1 MNTEAYKNFLL
12 NCKKVISDKKA
23 INCKEDEDYSVLFE
37 IFRNKEYVK
46 KIAFNIRNKFIN
58 AITDNLMI
66 FDNNFSANGGIIDWC
81 IDYNDFLTKVDKVLL
96 KHKVK
101 NINLFASYF
110 TQEIGID
117 KFIKNKDYN
126 YDSETTD
133 CVIFN
138 PQFGIVNTGSLFLNF
153 DSAYNMELVL
163 NSKIKIFVLSIC
175 DFVFKLEDVEIF
187 SHLYSIYKNKV
198 NFPYLTSIY
207 TPSPTKERN
216 DVYLFLIDNGR
227 SNVLENK
234 DIRSALTCI
243 NCDACK
249 NVCPIFNII
258 GEEPYNNVFSGPLA
272 NVILPFME
280 NVENYKHLCFSCTL
294 CGNCSAICPVKI
306 PVCEMIVSNRK
317 YFFENKFMDMKD
329 ERLTKVITKF
339 VSSRKKMNTKKWLKN
354 FRLKNLVNSK
364 VMEEYKFE
372 VSTFNKQFIEKKYG
386 K

>member
-1 MNTEAYKNFLL
+1 MNTEAYRNFLL
-12 NCKKVISDKKA
+12 SCKKVISDNKA
-23 INCKEDEDYSVLFE
+23 TDFEKDEDYSILFE
-37 IFRNKEYVK
+37 VFRNKEYVK

-81 IDYNDFLTKVDKVLL
+81 IDYNDFLAKLDKVLL
-96 KHKVK
+96 KHKIK
-101 NINLFASYF
+101 NVNLFSSYF
-110 TQEIGID
+110 TQELGID

-138 PQFGIVNTGSLFLNF
+138 PKFGIVNTGSLFLNF

-163 NSKIKIFVLSIC
+163 NSKVKIFVLSIC
-175 DFVFKLEDVEIF
+175 DFVFKPEDVEIF
-187 SHLYSIYKNKV
+187 SHLYSIYKDRV

-207 TPSPTKERN
+207 TPSPTKEKN
-216 DVYLFLIDNGR
+216 DVYLFLVDNGR

-243 NCDACK
+243 DCDACK
-249 NVCPIFNII
+249 KVCPVFKTI

-280 NVENYKHLCFSCTL
+280 NIENYKHLCFSCTL
-294 CGNCSAICPVKI
+294 CGNCSAICPIKI
-306 PVCEMIVSNRK
+306 PISEMIVANRK
-317 YFFENKFMDMKD
+317 YFYENKHLDIKE
-329 ERLTKVITKF
+329 ERLSKVITKF
-339 VSSRKKMNTKKWLKN
+339 VSSRKKMNKQKWLKN
-354 FRLKNLVNSK
+354 FRLKSLLNSK
-364 VMEEYKFE
+364 IMEEYKFE
-372 VSTFNKQFIEKKYG
+372 VSTFNKQFTEKKYG

>member
-1 MNTEAYKNFLL
+1 MNTEAYRNFLL
-12 NCKKVISDKKA
+12 SCKKVISDNKA
-23 INCKEDEDYSVLFE
+23 TNFEKDEDYSILFE
-37 IFRNKEYVK
+37 VFRNKEYVK

-81 IDYNDFLTKVDKVLL
+81 IDYNDFLAKLDKVLL
-96 KHKVK
+96 KHKIK
-101 NINLFASYF
+101 NVNLFSSYF
-110 TQEIGID
+110 TQELGID

-138 PQFGIVNTGSLFLNF
+138 PKFGIVNTGSLFLNF

-163 NSKIKIFVLSIC
+163 NSKVKIFVLSIC
-175 DFVFKLEDVEIF
+175 DFVFKPEDVEIF
-187 SHLYSIYKNKV
+187 SHLYSIYKDRV

-207 TPSPTKERN
+207 TPSPTKEKN
-216 DVYLFLIDNGR
+216 DVYLFLVDNGR

-243 NCDACK
+243 DCDACK
-249 NVCPIFNII
+249 KVCPVFKTI

-280 NVENYKHLCFSCTL
+280 NIENYKHLCFSCTL
-294 CGNCSAICPVKI
+294 CGNCSAVCPIKI
-306 PVCEMIVSNRK
+306 PISEMIVANRK
-317 YFFENKFMDMKD
+317 YFYENKHLDIKE
-329 ERLTKVITKF
+329 ERLSKVITKF
-339 VSSRKKMNTKKWLKN
+339 VSSRKKMNKQKWLKN
-354 FRLKNLVNSK
+354 FRLKSLLNSK
-364 VMEEYKFE
+364 IMEEYKFE
-372 VSTFNKQFIEKKYG
+372 VSTFNKQFTEKKYG

>member
-1 MNTEAYKNFLL
+1 MNTEAYRNFLL
-12 NCKKVISDKKA
+12 SCKKVISDNKA
-23 INCKEDEDYSVLFE
+23 TDFEKDEDYSILFE
-37 IFRNKEYVK
+37 VFRNKEYVK

-81 IDYNDFLTKVDKVLL
+81 IDYNDFLAKLDKVLL
-96 KHKVK
+96 KHKIK
-101 NINLFASYF
+101 NVNLFSSYF
-110 TQEIGID
+110 TQELGID

-138 PQFGIVNTGSLFLNF
+138 PKFGIVNTGSLFLNF

-163 NSKIKIFVLSIC
+163 NSKVKIFVLSIC
-175 DFVFKLEDVEIF
+175 DFVFKPEDVEIF
-187 SHLYSIYKNKV
+187 SHLYSIYKDRV

-207 TPSPTKERN
+207 TPSPTKEKN
-216 DVYLFLIDNGR
+216 DVYLFLVDNGR

-243 NCDACK
+243 DCDACK
-249 NVCPIFNII
+249 KVCPVFKTI

-280 NVENYKHLCFSCTL
+280 NIENYKHLCFSCTL
-294 CGNCSAICPVKI
+294 CGNCSAVCPIKI
-306 PVCEMIVSNRK
+306 PISEMIVANRK
-317 YFFENKFMDMKD
+317 YFYENKHLDIKE
-329 ERLTKVITKF
+329 ERLSKVITKF
-339 VSSRKKMNTKKWLKN
+339 VSSRKKMNKQKWLKN
-354 FRLKNLVNSK
+354 FRLKSLLNSK
-364 VMEEYKFE
+364 IMEEYKFE
-372 VSTFNKQFIEKKYG
+372 VSTFNKQFTEKKYG